1 MKTNPVSVTR
11 SSNLYKIQK
20 YLKNHDEEMAFVSFY
35 NCSESI
41 RFLQAHEKY
50 NSRTHDEAINKEWP
64 QLHLLTDLSLKK

>member
-50 NSRTHDEAINKEWP
+50 NSRTHEAEITNN
-64 QLHLLTDLSLKK
+64 